1 MLLLPLRLYP
11 KMNLYYS
18 LMLKDEVDWKWPEAV
33 AVAALL
39 SVLGLLIIY
48 LCLVEV
54 NCKMPNSEKVVETKG
69 DIIHWLM
76 MYPIRM
82 ASLTV
87 VRTDSF
93 L

>member
-1 MLLLPLRLYP
+1 MDWILL
-11 KMNLYYS
+11 KAA
-18 LMLKDEVDWKWPEAV
+18 D
-33 AVAALL
+33 VAALL
-39 SVLGLLIIY
+39 SVLGSPIID

-54 NCKMPNSEKVVETKG
+54 NCKMPNLEKVVEMKG

-93 L
+93 LG